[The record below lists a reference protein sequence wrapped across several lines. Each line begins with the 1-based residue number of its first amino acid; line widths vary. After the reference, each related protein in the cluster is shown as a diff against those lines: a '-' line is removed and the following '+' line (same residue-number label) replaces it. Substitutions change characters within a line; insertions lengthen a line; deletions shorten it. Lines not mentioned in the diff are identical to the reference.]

1 MLLKPKIYI
10 TILFVYE
17 IIAVMLLHCQSM
29 CTEMLGMTAC
39 QDWFRYFA
47 ACIIIPGLVSLI
59 WMWLETFVHAY
70 HHRFFRRARS
80 ALADVLDKIYEKL
93 ANHLTRED
101 LERYI
106 TVAALY
112 GVRHYLANNPK
123 FKEILQEM
131 IPEVA
136 EWDLGDTEQSP
147 HQSKTRKKR
156 K

>member
-10 TILFVYE
+10 TILFIYE
-17 IIAVMLLHCQSM
+17 IFAVMLLHCQYM
-29 CTEMLGMTAC
+29 CTEMLSVTAC

-47 ACIIIPGLVSLI
+47 ACIIIPGVISLV
-59 WMWLETFVHAY
+59 WMWLETLVNAY
-70 HHRFFRRARS
+70 HHRFFRRARN

-101 LERYI
+101 MERYI

-123 FKEILQEM
+123 FKEILNEL
-131 IPEVA
+131 IPESM
-136 EWDLGDTEQSP
+136 EWDLGEDVQS
-147 HQSKTRKKR
+147 HSQSKSRKKR